1 MKLCFIQCYPYL
13 SHARSR
19 NLTWHLLRLSTTEDK
34 NIVKLLAIG
43 HYQQWIVSTIK
54 KGQWPVPMVRGKNI
68 HTVCCGD
75 NYFPQGKF
83 NLLNSLFHSMSLVLS
98 IRLSLLPICLPSVS
112 CGTYCN
118 EDKRCVVTHRAANI
132 RVAWLVY
139 VRTYCVPITTLD
151 QNKRFRLLYL
161 SDAQIITNHKI
172 FSVQLGINKHL

>member
-1 MKLCFIQCYPYL
+1 
-13 SHARSR
+13 
-19 NLTWHLLRLSTTEDK
+19 
-34 NIVKLLAIG
+34 
-43 HYQQWIVSTIK
+43 
-54 KGQWPVPMVRGKNI
+54 MVRGKNI

-83 NLLNSLFHSMSLVLS
+83 NLFNSLFHSVSLFFS
-98 IRLSLLPICLPSVS
+98 IRLSLLPICLPCVS

-139 VRTYCVPITTLD
+139 VRTYCVPIATLD

-161 SDAQIITNHKI
+161 GDAQIIGNHKI
-172 FSVQLGINKHL
+172 FFVHLGINKHL

>member
-19 NLTWHLLRLSTTEDK
+19 NLTWHLLWLSTTEDK

-43 HYQQWIVSTIK
+43 HYRQWIVSTIK
-54 KGQWPVPMVRGKNI
+54 KGNDRYLWSGVKTFTPCAVGTIIFHRENLI
-68 HTVCCGD
+68 YLIVCFTRCP
-75 NYFPQGKF
+75 FF
-83 NLLNSLFHSMSLVLS
+83 FS
-98 IRLSLLPICLPSVS
+98 IRLSLLPICLPCVS

-139 VRTYCVPITTLD
+139 VRTYCVPIATLD

-161 SDAQIITNHKI
+161 GVAQIISNHKI
-172 FSVQLGINKHL
+172 FFVQLGINKHL